1 MSSSN
6 IIKPAR
12 NGGVAIGTYRF
23 GSVTDSVSEQRP
35 GTGVQFKP
43 YLDVMLAGT
52 GQSGVAVVPA
62 GQSCDDDPVPEEMAI
77 IQQGIPEEEHFAR
90 VQDAYDK
97 GFEEGKRQAERGL
110 ANVFKALRDAVEELS
125 GLRRQVLRESE
136 DDLLNLAIM
145 VARKVIHQ
153 EITTD
158 RLILA
163 KVVAAAVGS
172 TSDRDEIV
180 IRLNPDDYRLVS
192 AHKSLYLHGLSA
204 ERSLELKSDESI
216 ALGGCVVD
224 TIMGEVDARTDAQI
238 DEIFKKLLE
247 ERSSHAALVETH
259 FEERGGYVTEED

>member
-6 IIKPAR
+6 IIKTAQT
-12 NGGVAIGTYRF
+12 ASFSIESYRF
-23 GSVTDSVSEQRP
+23 GSVQNSAP
-35 GTGVQFKP
+35 GQSSSSPFVP

-52 GQSGVAVVPA
+52 SQAVGAGAVTGQDCQEGEESL
-62 GQSCDDDPVPEEMAI
+62 EMAVI
-77 IQQGIPEEEHFAR
+77 HQGIPEEEHFQR
-90 VQDAYDK
+90 VQEAYDK

-125 GLRRQVLRESE
+125 GLRQQVLRESE
-136 DDLLNLAIM
+136 DDLLKLAVM

-153 EITTD
+153 EISTD

-172 TSDRDEIV
+172 TSERDEII
-180 IRLNPDDYRLVS
+180 IRLNPDDFRLVN
-192 AHKSLYLHGLSA
+192 AHRSLYLNGLSS
-204 ERSLELKSDESI
+204 ERSLELKSDETI

-224 TIMGEVDARTDAQI
+224 TVMGEVDARTDAQV

-247 ERSSHAALVETH
+247 ERSSYSALADTR
-259 FEERGGYVTEED
+259 FDERVGYVAEEN